1 MEPKWIKWAK
11 SLQAIAQNGLNYSE
25 NNFDIERYNKIRD
38 IAAEILASYS
48 DVDFKVIKDLF
59 EREKGHS
66 TPKVDVRGAVF
77 RDNKILMVR
86 EIIDGGWTLPGG
98 WADPI
103 ETPSKAIE
111 REVFEESG
119 FVVKAKKVLAVYD
132 RTKQGHIPPFPYHVY
147 KIFFECVMIGGKEKH
162 SIETDGVGFFAEN
175 EIPELSKA
183 RTTISQIKRIFKHYE
198 NPQLPT
204 DFD

>member
-1 MEPKWIKWAK
+1 MEPKWIEWAK
-11 SLQAIAQNGLNYSE
+11 DLQAISQNGLNYSE
-25 NNFDIERYNKIRD
+25 NAFDRDRYNKIRD
-38 IAAEILASYS
+38 IAAEILASHS
-48 DVDFKVIKDLF
+48 DVDFEVIKDLF
-59 EREKGHS
+59 NGEKGHS

-77 RDNKILMVR
+77 KDDKILMVR

-98 WADPI
+98 WADPN
-103 ETPSKAIE
+103 ETPSASIE

-132 RTKQGHIPPFPYHVY
+132 RAKQGHVPPFPYHVY
-147 KIFFECVMIGGKEKH
+147 KIFFECELVGGKKKY
-162 SIETDGVGFFAEN
+162 SIETDGVNFFSEN

-183 RTTISQIKRIFKHYE
+183 RTTISQIKRIFKHYK
-198 NPQLPT
+198 NPQLPA